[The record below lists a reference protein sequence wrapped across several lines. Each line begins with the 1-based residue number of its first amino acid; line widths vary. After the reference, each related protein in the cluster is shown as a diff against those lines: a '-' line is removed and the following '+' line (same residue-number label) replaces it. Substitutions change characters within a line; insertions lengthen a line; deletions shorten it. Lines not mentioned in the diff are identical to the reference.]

1 VAVTCPSG
9 YADDVDFKYGTG
21 HVALDLVGTVG
32 RRRTE
37 VRDLLAT
44 PADLARW
51 VAGAGLVDRP
61 VPVSDAGLAQAL
73 RLREA
78 VYRLA
83 LAAIAGAGYRA
94 GDRRILNAA
103 AAGAAV
109 TVSLADDGSL
119 RRTGDL
125 EAVLGQLARAAVE
138 LLGGPTAAAIKECA
152 DPDCTRLYV
161 DQSRKQARR
170 WCDMRSC
177 GNRAKVAE
185 FRARQAQTQPSG
197 NG

>member
-9 YADDVDFKYGTG
+9 YADGVDFKYGTG

-37 VRDLLAT
+37 VRELLAT

-61 VPVSDAGLAQAL
+61 VAVSDAGFAEAV
-73 RLREA
+73 RLRET

-83 LAAIAGAGYRA
+83 LAAIAGEEYRA
-94 GDRRILNAA
+94 EDRRALNRA

-109 TVSLADDGSL
+109 TVTLAADGAI

-125 EAVLGQLARAAVE
+125 AAALSQLARAAVK
-138 LLGGPTAAAIKECA
+138 LLGTATASTIKECA

-185 FRARQAQTQPSG
+185 FRARQSRP
-197 NG
+197 